1 MADAPRVILIGGTSH
16 TGKTTL
22 ARRLAERPGWTNGST
37 DMLARHPGRPW
48 PVGDRPVP
56 PHVAE
61 HYGSLGTE
69 ALMASVLAHYET
81 VWPLAEALIRRHAE
95 DVAEPRLVLEGSALW
110 PSRAAALGLGGVAAV
125 WLVGDPALLRDR
137 ILAKS
142 RYDQADAAGRQLID
156 AFIGRTLAFD
166 QQLRAELDRLAL
178 PRLDAATATPD
189 GVLALS

>member
-1 MADAPRVILIGGTSH
+1 MADEPRVILIGGTSH

-22 ARRLAERPGWTNGST
+22 ARRLAERPGWTHGST

-48 PVGDRPVP
+48 SVGDRPVP

-95 DVAEPRLVLEGSALW
+95 DAAEPRLVLEGSALW
-110 PSRAAALGLGGVAAV
+110 PSWAALGVGGVAAV
-125 WLVGDPALLRDR
+125 WLVADPALLRDR
-137 ILAKS
+137 IRAES
-142 RYDQADAAGRQLID
+142 RHDQADAAGRRLIE

-166 QQLRAELDRLAL
+166 QRLRAELDRLGL
-178 PRLDAATATPD
+178 PRLDAATVTPD